1 MFPVKGDVQ
10 ACLVPCLARHLQRAS
25 FFFPCAKEA
34 KCKRLCVYRINGWR
48 RSPAGSPRQ
57 TVDDRGKEKLAL
69 NQRALCSETPQQTEA
84 FSG

>member
-1 MFPVKGDVQ
+1 MSGGLLSETLAKVSLVQ
-10 ACLVPCLARHLQRAS
+10 
-25 FFFPCAKEA
+25 KDA

-48 RSPAGSPRQ
+48 RSPAGSLRQ
-57 TVDDRGKEKLAL
+57 TLDDRGKKLAL

>member
-1 MFPVKGDVQ
+1 MCSLSGVLLSETLAKVF
-10 ACLVPCLARHLQRAS
+10 LV
-25 FFFPCAKEA
+25 AKEA

-57 TVDDRGKEKLAL
+57 TVHDRGKKLAL
-69 NQRALCSETPQQTEA
+69 NQRALCSEAPQQTEA